1 VSRTAERQVS
11 FADWELVRQGLRLEP
26 LLQAISD
33 FLDTQKEM
41 IEQVRCDL
49 TRGLKNAETG
59 RSGLTPQQVLRSL
72 VLMRVKNWN
81 YRELRERIA
90 DGCTLRQFTDFY
102 CLPVPRHD
110 AFNRGFN
117 RLTTET
123 LKAINDLVVQAAVE
137 LGLEDGQKLRVD
149 TTVVQS
155 DIHHPTDNTLLWD
168 VVRVVTRLIGRLA
181 AALERRRIK
190 GFRDR
195 TRSARR
201 RMQEIQR
208 MTSRQRQEQQTA
220 TYRELIGIAEEV
232 IDSARTV
239 LRQTRKA
246 RGTDMI
252 SELAIAETR
261 KEIEHFC
268 DLGGRV
274 IDQSRR
280 RVLNG
285 EQVPT
290 AEKLYSIFEPHT
302 DLIKRGKVQTPIEF
316 GHKVFLAESA
326 RGLITQYEV
335 LDGNPVDE
343 QHVITS
349 LERHKQT
356 FGEVPKLYGSDRGFF
371 SERNVMSCKQQG
383 VKVVCIPQRGG
394 TKAPE
399 REAYEKSREF
409 KDGQRFRAG
418 IEGRISVLFRGRGM
432 KRCLAEGR
440 ERFELWVAA
449 AVLANNLMKVAALLV
464 DRSSRRR
471 KAA

>member
-1 VSRTAERQVS
+1 
-11 FADWELVRQGLRLEP
+11 
-26 LLQAISD
+26 
-33 FLDTQKEM
+33 
-41 IEQVRCDL
+41 
-49 TRGLKNAETG
+49 
-59 RSGLTPQQVLRSL
+59 
-72 VLMRVKNWN
+72 
-81 YRELRERIA
+81 
-90 DGCTLRQFTDFY
+90 
-102 CLPVPRHD
+102 VPRHD
-110 AFNRGFN
+110 AFHRGFT
-117 RLTTET
+117 RLTSGT
-123 LKAINDLVVQAAVE
+123 LRAINDLVVQAAVE

-149 TTVVQS
+149 TTVVQT

-168 VVRVVTRLIGRLA
+168 VVRVVTRSVGRLA
-181 AALERRRIK
+181 EALGRRRIK

-208 MTSRQRQEQQTA
+208 MTPKQRHEHQTGK
-220 TYRELIGIAEEV
+220 YRELIGIAEEV
-232 IDSARTV
+232 VERARTV

-246 RGTDMI
+246 RGKDLI
-252 SELAIAETR
+252 AELAIAESR

-268 DLGGRV
+268 GLGSRV

-280 RVLNG
+280 RVLDG
-285 EQVPT
+285 EQVPA

-326 RGLITQYEV
+326 RGLVTQYDV

-343 QHVITS
+343 QHVVVS
-349 LERHKQT
+349 LEGHKQT
-356 FGEVPKLYGSDRGFF
+356 FGDVPKLYESDRGFF
-371 SERNVMSCKQQG
+371 SEKNVTSCRQQG

-394 TKAPE
+394 NKTPE
-399 REAYEKSREF
+399 RDAYEKTREF

-449 AVLANNLMKVAALLV
+449 AVLANNLMKIAAALLT